1 MPAFSSR
8 MTQRSSGVVHPDRA
22 SSGWG
27 IANHFFFF
35 PRAKNKSY
43 LCHFF
48 FGMLDNYFRNRRFG
62 AAERA
67 TGAATSV
74 VIIGKNGVL
83 I

>member
-22 SSGWG
+22 SSGRG

-35 PRAKNKSY
+35 PEQKTNHICAI
-43 LCHFF
+43 FF